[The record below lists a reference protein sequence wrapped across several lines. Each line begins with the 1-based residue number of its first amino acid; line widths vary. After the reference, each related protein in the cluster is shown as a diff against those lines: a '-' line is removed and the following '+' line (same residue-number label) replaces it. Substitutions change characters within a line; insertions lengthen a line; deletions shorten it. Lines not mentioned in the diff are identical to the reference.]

1 MLERFFRPPH
11 GSTAEAASYPRDAKN
26 SQREEAQT
34 MIRLTES
41 ISVKLTAEQ
50 LKYLKDR
57 AVKDSKVT
65 NWYEKPVN
73 VSDVIRRLIILAM
86 KIDAEKAAAKPIAK

>member
-1 MLERFFRPPH
+1 
-11 GSTAEAASYPRDAKN
+11 
-26 SQREEAQT
+26 

-65 NWYEKPVN
+65 NWYEKPIN
-73 VSDVIRRLIILAM
+73 ISDVIRRLIILAM
-86 KIDAEKAAAKPIAK
+86 KIDAEKAAAKPVAK